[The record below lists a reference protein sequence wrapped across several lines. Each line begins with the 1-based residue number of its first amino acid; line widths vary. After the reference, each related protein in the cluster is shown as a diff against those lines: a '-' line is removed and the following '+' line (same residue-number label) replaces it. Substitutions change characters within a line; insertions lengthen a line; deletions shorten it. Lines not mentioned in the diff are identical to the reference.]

1 MSAIGTD
8 FVVTTGHKC
17 YALTGIGTYS
27 APKDLLRSLTP
38 GIGG

>member
-1 MSAIGTD
+1 MSRIDGD
-8 FVVTTGHKC
+8 FIVTTGHKC
-17 YALTGIGTYS
+17 YALTGIGAYS